1 MATSDPLH
9 LSMRY
14 PTGDPSAVWIATD
27 DDLDFVVV
35 GCSRGSRRRAQEE
48 LRKDKRPH
56 FGESGVYLLR
66 GRERTTG
73 AMRLYIGRTANIKS
87 RLYNHDQKLTWWT
100 EVAAVIGATDRWEDE
115 ELKALEALLYRRAS
129 DARRAVLMNVNVPNL
144 PSDLSDNKHAELQ
157 DKATDIVIRLIALGF
172 IELGYD
178 DDDDE
183 GDGETPSE
191 TLQDD
196 DKPSEDATHVLASKG
211 LRAYGRLRN
220 DGSFTILAKSPAS
233 LSETEALSDE
243 VRQIR
248 AGLRRRDILI
258 EPDGGVLEFKE
269 DFPLPSATSGQ
280 NDTASLMRFA
290 KQVVLGSQG
299 RKAGNWEPVS
309 SKP

>member
-1 MATSDPLH
+1 
-9 LSMRY
+9 MRY

-73 AMRLYIGRTANIKS
+73 AMRLYIGRTVNIKS

-100 EVAAVIGATDRWEDE
+100 EVAAVIGAADRWEDE

-144 PSDLSDNKHAELQ
+144 PSDLSDNRHAELQ

-178 DDDDE
+178 DDDEE
-183 GDGETPSE
+183 GDGETSPE

-196 DKPSEDATHVLASKG
+196 DKLSSDATHVLASRG
-211 LRAYGRLRN
+211 LRAYGRLGN
-220 DGSFTILAKSPAS
+220 DGSFTILAKSSAS

-269 DFPLPSATSGQ
+269 DFPLSSTTSGQ
-280 NDTASLMRFA
+280 NDTASLMKFA

-299 RKAGNWEPVS
+299 RKAGNWELVS
-309 SKP
+309 SNP

>member
-1 MATSDPLH
+1 MATPDPLH

-87 RLYNHDQKLTWWT
+87 RLYIHDQKLAWWT
-100 EVAAVIGATDRWEDE
+100 EVATVIGAADRWEDE
-115 ELKALEALLYRRAS
+115 ELKALEALLYRCAS
-129 DARRAVLMNVNVPNL
+129 DARRAVLMNVKVPQL
-144 PSDLSDNKHAELQ
+144 PPDLSDFKHAELQ
-157 DKATDIVIRLIALGF
+157 DKATDIMIRLIALGF

-178 DDDDE
+178 DEGEDE
-183 GDGETPSE
+183 E
-191 TLQDD
+191 TLPEIPQD
-196 DKPSEDATHVLASKG
+196 DKPSDDATHVLASKG
-211 LRAYGRLRN
+211 RRAYGRLES
-220 DGSFTILAKSPAS
+220 DGSFTVLAESPAS

-243 VRQIR
+243 VRQLR
-248 AGLRRRDILI
+248 ADLRRKEILF
-258 EPDGGVLEFKE
+258 EADGGVLEFKE
-269 DFPLPSATSGQ
+269 DFPLSSTASGQ

-309 SKP
+309 SDS